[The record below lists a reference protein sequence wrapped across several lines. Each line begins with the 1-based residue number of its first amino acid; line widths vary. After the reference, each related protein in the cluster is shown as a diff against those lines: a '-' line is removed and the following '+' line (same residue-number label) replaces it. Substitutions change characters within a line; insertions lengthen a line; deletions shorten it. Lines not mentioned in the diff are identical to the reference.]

1 MRGTEVRE
9 ALVSETMFTV
19 EILPDGLKVRAK
31 AGEILAGVL
40 TRAGIPMS
48 LYCHRRGVCGKCAVR
63 ILSGP
68 LPFPSAL
75 EASLLEGRGLGPDH
89 RLACLYAVRSDMTV
103 ETLPGSRLEKV
114 RLLETGG
121 LPSAAFID
129 PAVKKLSLV
138 LEKPSLFSPAAAA
151 DTLRARLKSPGLS
164 LGLAA
169 LSKLGGTT
177 VSLPHPI
184 SVVLYDDREILD
196 IEPDEAGPETFGLAV
211 DLGTTTVAAELVDL
225 RTGRIVERAAAVN
238 AQNSY
243 GADVVSRITF
253 AFENPDNLRR
263 LKTAAVHLIN
273 DLAGTMCRR
282 SGVPRH
288 RIYDAVVA
296 GNAAMNHILCGVPI
310 DSLALAPFHGVFA
323 ALPPF
328 AAAEIGLSLHPQARV
343 YISPNIKSFV
353 GGDITAGLLASEFA
367 AEAGPGLF
375 IDLGTNGE
383 IVLKKGGEFAATST
397 AAGPAFEG
405 MAISCGMLALPGAIH
420 RASWDGGFS
429 CQTIDDVPAQGV
441 CGSGLIDVL
450 AGALEHG
457 LLGRDGRI
465 AGPDKRLRLTDR
477 LALTQQDVR
486 DLQLAVAAV
495 RSGVELMLREFRLKA
510 SDLERVLVAGAFGS
524 SLDIGHATALGLL
537 PDVPAERTAFIG
549 NASLAGARLLLI
561 SRPARAVAE
570 ALAAKIAHVSLATRP
585 DFQDAFVEALQF
597 GPYPKEAS

>member
-1 MRGTEVRE
+1 VATEVDTTLMAE
-9 ALVSETMFTV
+9 MMFTI
-19 EILPDGLKVRAK
+19 EILPDRLKVRAK
-31 AGEILAGVL
+31 AGEILADVL
-40 TRAGIPMS
+40 TRAGIPIS
-48 LYCHRRGVCGKCAVR
+48 LYCHGRGVCGKCAVR

-68 LPFPSAL
+68 LPFPAAL

-89 RLACLYAVRSDMTV
+89 RLACLYAVRSDVIV

-114 RLLETGG
+114 PVLETGG
-121 LPSAAFID
+121 LPSAAFVD
-129 PAVKKLSLV
+129 PAVKKLTLV
-138 LEKPSLFSPAAAA
+138 LEKPSLFSPEASA
-151 DTLRARLKSPGLS
+151 DALRAQLRSPGLALTLS
-164 LGLAA
+164 A
-169 LSKLGGTT
+169 LSKLGGTAT
-177 VSLPHPI
+177 GPSRPI
-184 SVVLYDDREILD
+184 SAAVYDDREVLD
-196 IEPDEAGPETFGLAV
+196 IEFDGAGQETYGLAV
-211 DLGTTTVAAELVDL
+211 DLGTTTVVAELVDL
-225 RTGRIVERAAAVN
+225 RTGRIAEREAAVN

-263 LKTAAVHLIN
+263 LKAAAVQLLN
-273 DLAGTMCRR
+273 DMTGTMCRR

-296 GNAAMNHILCGVPI
+296 GNAAMNHILCGVPV
-310 DSLALAPFHGVFA
+310 DALALAPFHGIFG
-323 ALPPF
+323 ALPPLP
-328 AAAEIGLSLHPQARV
+328 AAELGLALHPQARV

-367 AEAGPGLF
+367 TEAGSALF

-383 IVLKKGGEFAATST
+383 IVLKRGAEFVATST

-420 RASWDGGFS
+420 RAEWDAGLR
-429 CQTIDDVPAQGV
+429 CQTVDDVPAQGV

-450 AGALEHG
+450 AEALMHG
-457 LLGRDGRI
+457 LLGHDGRI

-486 DLQLAVAAV
+486 DIQLAVAAI
-495 RSGVELMLREFRLKA
+495 RSGVQLMFREFRLKA
-510 SDLERVLVAGAFGS
+510 VDLDRVLVAGAFGS
-524 SLDIGHATALGLL
+524 SLDIGHAVALGLL
-537 PDVPAERTAFIG
+537 PDLPAERTAFVG

-561 SRPARAVAE
+561 SRPARSVAE

-585 DFQDAFVEALQF
+585 DFQETFVEALQF
-597 GPYPKEAS
+597 GRYPKEEA